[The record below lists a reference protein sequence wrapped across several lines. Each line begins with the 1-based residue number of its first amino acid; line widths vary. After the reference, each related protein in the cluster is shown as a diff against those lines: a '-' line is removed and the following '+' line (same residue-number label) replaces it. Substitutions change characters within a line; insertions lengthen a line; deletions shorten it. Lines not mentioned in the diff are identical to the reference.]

1 MEIEVPKGQAS
12 TPLAAFLTRAL
23 PDVPAWALKEC
34 LKRRDVKRLGV
45 RLGAEDAVSGGDLLR
60 VYLPKA
66 ALKTS
71 APQLDVVYEDARVL
85 LVNKPQG
92 LSVDADEGGG
102 DTLLLRARRYLAAQG
117 GEGAALSLCHRLDNK
132 TGGLLLLAK
141 DVQALEAA
149 EEAFRLRTIRKTY
162 TCRVVG
168 CPKPREAVLTAY
180 LLKDAERA
188 RVRVVER
195 PLPGAQKIVT
205 GYRVIE
211 TEGGFSRLSVELI
224 TGRTHQIRAHL
235 AFIGCPIVGDD
246 KYGLREV
253 NRSARVR
260 GQQLWA
266 TRMELHAGGAL
277 SYLDG
282 RAFEVDAPF

>member
-1 MEIEVPKGQAS
+1 MEIEVPKGQAP
-12 TPLAAFLTRAL
+12 TPLADFLKQAL
-23 PDVPAWALKEC
+23 PDAPAWALKEC
-34 LKRRDVKRLGV
+34 AKRRDVKRGGA
-45 RLGAEDAVSGGDLLR
+45 RLGATDTVSGGDLLR
-60 VYLPKA
+60 VFLPKA
-66 ALKTS
+66 ALKES
-71 APQLDVVYEDARVL
+71 APQLDVVYEDERVL

-92 LSVDADEGGG
+92 LSVSEDEGGG
-102 DTLLLRARRYLAAQG
+102 DTLLSRARRYLAAR
-117 GEGAALSLCHRLDNK
+117 GEDAAALSLCHRLDNK

-141 DVQALEAA
+141 DEEALEAA
-149 EEAFRLRTIRKTY
+149 EEAFRLRTIHKTY

-188 RVRVVER
+188 RVRILDH
-195 PLPGAQKIVT
+195 PFPGAQKIVT
-205 GYRVIE
+205 GYRVLA
-211 TEGGFSRLSVELI
+211 TEAGFSRLSVDLI

-246 KYGLREV
+246 KYGLRDV
-253 NRSARVR
+253 NRAARAR

-282 RAFEVDAPF
+282 RAFEVEAPF